1 MSAHATSNRKKT
13 TMAKLN
19 RERGLAERRVA
30 KQTRKAAR
38 KQAAT
43 HDEQAAARSREQE
56 AAQPLANQAAIG
68 AATRAFGEMA
78 KSDATNRRE
87 MSA

>member
-1 MSAHATSNRKKT
+1 MATNNKKKT

-30 KQTRKAAR
+30 KQAR

-43 HDEQAAARSREQE
+43 HDEQAAAPSREQE

-68 AATRAFGEMA
+68 AATRAFGDMA
-78 KSDATNRRE
+78 KTDATTGRE
-87 MSA
+87 KSA

>member
-1 MSAHATSNRKKT
+1 MATSNKKKT

-43 HDEQAAARSREQE
+43 HDEQAAAPSREQE
-56 AAQPLANQAAIG
+56 AAQPLANQAAIR
-68 AATRAFGEMA
+68 AATRAFGDMA
-78 KSDATNRRE
+78 KTDATTRRE
-87 MSA
+87 KSA

>member
-1 MSAHATSNRKKT
+1 MATSNKKKT

-30 KQTRKAAR
+30 KQARKAAR

-43 HDEQAAARSREQE
+43 HDEQAAARPREQE
-56 AAQPLANQAAIG
+56 AAQPLANQAAIR
-68 AATRAFGEMA
+68 AATRAFGDMA
-78 KSDATNRRE
+78 KTDATTKRE
-87 MSA
+87 KSA

>member
-1 MSAHATSNRKKT
+1 MAAGKKKQT

-30 KQTRKAAR
+30 KQARKAAR

-43 HDEQAAARSREQE
+43 HDEQPASPSPEQE
-56 AAQPLANQAAIG
+56 AAQPLASQAAIG
-68 AATRAFGEMA
+68 AATRAFGDMA
-78 KSDATNRRE
+78 KTDATPRRVK
-87 MSA
+87 SA